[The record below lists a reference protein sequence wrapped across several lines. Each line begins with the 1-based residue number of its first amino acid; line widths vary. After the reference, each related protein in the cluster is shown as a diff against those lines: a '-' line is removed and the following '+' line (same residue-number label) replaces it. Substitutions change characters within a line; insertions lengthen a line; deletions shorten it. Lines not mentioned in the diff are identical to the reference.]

1 MLINI
6 LENKDSSE
14 VKQLTDKCNLLN
26 KKICNYR
33 NQIMQLKNDLK
44 ITQNVRM
51 IFNGNGII
59 NGLKQY

>member
-1 MLINI
+1 LLINI